1 MKTKDEKKLS
11 MNNLTIGIS
20 TGIKNA
26 QMSPGEIPCA
36 VLSVEFIKLCNK
48 FNAQAVI
55 FPPQFNQPNFSL
67 KGIDGLI
74 ITGGGDIDP
83 SNYGED
89 PIEKL
94 ERVSIERDLTELNL
108 LKRAEEENIKTLAIC
123 RGHQLLNIY
132 KGGSLHQDINDA
144 GFNDIEHAN
153 PYENAIKHIHEVSI
167 KNNTKLE
174 GVLKSNKLKVNS
186 IHHQAI
192 KNIGKDLIVSAKSS
206 DGIIEGIETTSEWD
220 AIGVQWHPEYISKD
234 KSSIDLFNWLIN

>member
-1 MKTKDEKKLS
+1 

-26 QMSPGEIPCA
+26 PMSAGDIPCA

-55 FPPQFNQPNFSL
+55 FPSQFNIPNFSL

-74 ITGGGDIDP
+74 ITGGGDISP
-83 SNYGED
+83 SHYGEK

-94 ERVSIERDLTELNL
+94 ESVSIERDLTELNL

-123 RGHQLLNIY
+123 RGHQLLNIH
-132 KGGSLHQDINDA
+132 KGGSLHQDISDA
-144 GFNDIEHAN
+144 GYKDIDHAK
-153 PYENAIKHIHEVSI
+153 PHENAEKHVHKVEIA
-167 KNNTKLE
+167 KNTKLSN
-174 GVLKSNKLKVNS
+174 VLKVDNLNVNS

-192 KNIGKDLIVSAKSS
+192 NELGEKLIISAKSS
-206 DGIIEGIETTSEWD
+206 DGIIEGIETTEEWN
-220 AIGVQWHPEYISKD
+220 AIGVQWHPEYLSED
-234 KSSIDLFNWLIN
+234 QASIDLFDWLIN

>member
-1 MKTKDEKKLS
+1 
-11 MNNLTIGIS
+11 MNNLTIAIS

-36 VLSVEFIKLCNK
+36 VLSAEFIKLCNK

-55 FPPQFNQPNFSL
+55 IPSQFNNPNFSL
-67 KGIDGLI
+67 KGMDGLI

-83 SNYGED
+83 SHYGEE

-94 ERVSIERDLTELNL
+94 ERVSMQRDLTELNL

-132 KGGSLHQDINDA
+132 KGGSLHQDIVDA
-144 GFNDIEHAN
+144 GYKDIEHAK
-153 PYENAIKHIHEVSI
+153 PYEDARKHIHDIEVD
-167 KNNTKLE
+167 KNTKL
-174 GVLKSNKLKVNS
+174 GNVLQVEKLKVNS

-192 KNIGKDLIVSAKSS
+192 NKLGDKLIISAKST
-206 DGIIEGIETTSEWD
+206 DGIIEGIETTHNWN
-220 AIGVQWHPEYISKD
+220 AIGVQWHPEYLSED
-234 KSSIDLFNWLIN
+234 KATIDLFDWLIN

>member
-1 MKTKDEKKLS
+1 MS
-11 MNNLTIGIS
+11 NLTIGIS
-20 TGIKNA
+20 TGIKSA

-36 VLSVEFIKLCNK
+36 VLSAEFIKLCNK
-48 FNAQAVI
+48 FDAQAVI
-55 FPPQFNQPNFSL
+55 FPSQFNKPNFSL

-83 SNYGED
+83 SHYGEE

-123 RGHQLLNIY
+123 RGHQLLNIH
-132 KGGSLHQDINDA
+132 KGGSLYQDIANA
-144 GFNDIEHAN
+144 GYKDIEHAK
-153 PYENAIKHIHEVSI
+153 PFENAKKHIHDVEVD
-167 KNNTKLE
+167 KNTKL
-174 GVLKSNKLKVNS
+174 GNILKVDKLKVNS

-192 KNIGKDLIVSAKSS
+192 NKLGEKLIISAKSS
-206 DGIIEGIETTSEWD
+206 DGIIEGIETTEEWN

-234 KSSIDLFNWLIN
+234 KASINLFDWLIN